1 MTPRVSAWAP
11 ARWRPR
17 HLQHHMLYPVG
28 SCLAAD
34 QAANSTNWHLEFCVR
49 ALPEETRCLFCIQTA
64 SAKLRGTQ
72 TRTHLLKHPVSSGK
86 SLTSQEKG
94 KNTVAEEQ
102 SFTLGTEPS
111 SPALHLQK
119 NQSRIYKMP
128 LHVAAKTWDVCQAHE
143 KSSAKFDGTD
153 KHRRH
158 EQCPVF
164 FIACLEIPWIK
175 AGTRLT

>member
-1 MTPRVSAWAP
+1 MSPSKMKTSSPPAP
-11 ARWRPR
+11 HAVPSRLLSWQLTRLPIALIGIWSSVLE
-17 HLQHHMLYPVG
+17 H
-28 SCLAAD
+28 CL
-34 QAANSTNWHLEFCVR
+34 R
-49 ALPEETRCLFCIQTA
+49 KRCLFCIQTA

-72 TRTHLLKHPVSSGK
+72 TRTHLSKHPVSSGK

-128 LHVAAKTWDVCQAHE
+128 LHVAAKTWDVCQARE